1 MLQCIDTIAEWFAM
15 RINAAKTKVMSMGK
29 GDSQLPT
36 TIIINGGQVK
46 QVGSFKYLGGYPDLH
61 C

>member
-1 MLQCIDTIAEWFAM
+1 M
-15 RINAAKTKVMSMGK
+15 RINAAKTKVMSVDK
-29 GDSQLPT
+29 EDSRLPT
-36 TIIINGGQVK
+36 TITISGDQVE